1 MGFVELA
8 ADLRDAMPCRLDA
21 DQPVEDRDELRSR
34 HGLFV
39 TFVPSDIPGATFT
52 APQTR
57 IVNLNCIETSGYVAL
72 PVL

>member
-1 MGFVELA
+1 MGLVELA
-8 ADLRDAMPCRLDA
+8 ADLRDAAPCRLDA
-21 DQPVEDRDELRSR
+21 DQPIEDHDELCPR

-57 IVNLNCIETSGYVAL
+57 IANLNCIGTSGYVAL